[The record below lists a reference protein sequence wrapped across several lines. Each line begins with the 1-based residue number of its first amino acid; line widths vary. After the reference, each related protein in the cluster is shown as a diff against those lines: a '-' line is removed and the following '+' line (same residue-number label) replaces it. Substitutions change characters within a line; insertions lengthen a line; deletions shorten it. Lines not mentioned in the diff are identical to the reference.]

1 MPDSEDEQW
10 QRIAAESELKP
21 DPGVVSDVPEAQITP
36 DVEEPLFDPIELN
49 EVPLLEADPEPEVA
63 DEPEAPPIQI
73 VPFHQG
79 APAEVGP
86 DVISAAPFE
95 VRPVEVHV
103 EDVPVPEMITDVPVP
118 HPDPVEVVADLPEHD
133 AEPARTPWWKLMLG
147 GGDSRKDKQ
156 PTAAEPQPVPVPPTA
171 DAETDETPPSEPTP
185 VRDVDE
191 RNEG

>member
-21 DPGVVSDVPEAQITP
+21 DHGVVSDVPEAQITP
-36 DVEEPLFDPIELN
+36 EVEEPLFDPIELN
-49 EVPLLEADPEPEVA
+49 EVPEVEAEPDVA

-133 AEPARTPWWKLMLG
+133 AEPAKTPWWKLMLG

-156 PTAAEPQPVPVPPTA
+156 PTAAEPQPVPVPATA
-171 DAETDETPPSEPTP
+171 EAEAGEVPESEPVP
-185 VRDVDE
+185 VREGDE
-191 RNEG
+191 PVES

>member
-1 MPDSEDEQW
+1 MPDPEDEQW

-21 DPGVVSDVPEAQITP
+21 DHGVVSDVPEAQITP
-36 DVEEPLFDPIELN
+36 EIEEPLFDPIELN
-49 EVPLLEADPEPEVA
+49 EVPEVEAVPDVVDA
-63 DEPEAPPIQI
+63 PEAPPIQV

-95 VRPVEVHV
+95 VRPVEVPV

-133 AEPARTPWWKLMLG
+133 AEPAKTPWWKLMLG

-156 PTAAEPQPVPVPPTA
+156 PAAAEPQPVPVPATPEA
-171 DAETDETPPSEPTP
+171 AAETPEAEPTP
-185 VRDVDE
+185 VREVDE
-191 RNEG
+191 LDEG